1 MWDRRGVETES
12 WFDRIGPSD
21 VQQLV
26 TDVGP
31 VPANVGAVLV
41 LDTPPDVDADAMR
54 QVLTTRLSSIPRL
67 RQRLMDAP
75 WGGGRPVW
83 IDHPQFDAGHHVD
96 VVRCPVPGD
105 PPALMELAVSTVTQP
120 LDRGAPMWRARIVTG
135 LEGGQV
141 AVVLVLHHVLADG
154 IGGLAVLNEV
164 VDGAATAPP
173 RGPGTL
179 RPRPAPSAA
188 ELRTDAAAS
197 RLRALRQ
204 WPRRLA
210 AVAPA
215 VTELRH
221 SGSGRAPRTSLNVP
235 TGRRRRAVAVDIAL
249 DPVRTAARAHNGTV
263 NDALLAA
270 VSGAVEDVLRG
281 RGEHVASLVVSVPVS
296 ARATASTGQLG
307 NQVGVMAVR
316 VPTGGPVGTRVD
328 HIARVTRAQ
337 KTGRRGSSAAVVAP
351 AFRLIASLGLFRVMI
366 DRQPWVNTF
375 LTTMRGPDQP
385 LAIGGATIRRMIPV
399 TIATGNVGVAFA
411 ALSYA
416 GTLTVS
422 VITDPD
428 VVPEQ
433 DLLASAVAREL
444 HALA

>member
-141 AVVLVLHHVLADG
+141 AVVLVLHHVLAD
-154 IGGLAVLNEV
+154 
-164 VDGAATAPP
+164 
-173 RGPGTL
+173 
-179 RPRPAPSAA
+179 
-188 ELRTDAAAS
+188 LRTDAAAS
-197 RLRALRQ
+197 RLRTLRQ

-328 HIARVTRAQ
+328 NIARVTRAQ

-385 LAIGGATIRRMIPV
+385 LAIGGATIRRIIPV

>member
-1 MWDRRGVETES
+1 VDAEP

-41 LDTPPDVDADAMR
+41 LDTTTDVDVDELR
-54 QVLTTRLSSIPRL
+54 RVLATRLSSIPRL
-67 RQRLMDAP
+67 RQRLKDAP

-83 IDHPQFDAGHHVD
+83 IDHPHFDAGRHVD

-154 IGGLAVLNEV
+154 IGGLAVLNEM
-164 VDGAATAPP
+164 VDGAAPAPSIN
-173 RGPGTL
+173 PGTW
-179 RPRPAPSAA
+179 RPRPAPDAA
-188 ELRTDAAAS
+188 ELRTDAAAN
-197 RLRALRQ
+197 RLRALRE

-210 AVAPA
+210 AVVPA
-215 VTELRH
+215 LTELRH

-249 DPVRTAARAHNGTV
+249 DPVRRAARAHGGTV

-270 VSGAVEDVLRG
+270 VSGALEEVLRG
-281 RGEHVASLVVSVPVS
+281 RGEHVPSLVVSVPVS
-296 ARATASTGQLG
+296 ARATATTGQLG

-316 VPTGGPVGTRVD
+316 VPTGGSVGARVD
-328 HIARVTRAQ
+328 LIAPVTRAQ
-337 KTGRRGSSAAVVAP
+337 KTGRRGSSAALVAP

-375 LTTMRGPDQP
+375 LTTMRGPDQA
-385 LAIGGATIRRMIPV
+385 LTIGGATIRRIIPV
-399 TIATGNVGVAFA
+399 TIAAGNVGVAFA

-433 DLLASAVAREL
+433 DLLAAAVTREL
-444 HALA
+444 HALE